1 MNTTNA
7 GLLRRVWEKVFPRT
21 DDFHS
26 MILDQCR
33 CLERTL
39 EALAGFLKEAREE
52 KAAEVRRCV
61 KEGHELSQ
69 RNLDRLHRA
78 FVTPIDR
85 EDIDIL
91 VTRVDHVFDYA
102 KTAVR
107 EMELLEVRA
116 DPWMDEMV
124 DHLRRGA
131 AVLSEGVIA
140 FHTNPAAAEFPARHT
155 HRAERHVAKLYRQAL
170 VDMFG
175 GEACRALTERESKPS
190 CRECMDF
197 LVTQMKR
204 REVCRHLSNAAD
216 RLAHVGEALHDMS
229 VKYG

>member
-1 MNTTNA
+1 MNAKTA
-7 GLLRRVWEKVFPRT
+7 GWVRRLWEKIFPRT
-21 DDFHS
+21 DDFHA

-39 EALAGFLKEAREE
+39 AALAGFLKDAREE
-52 KAAEVRRCV
+52 QAAEVRRCV

-107 EMELLEVRA
+107 ELELLEVRA
-116 DPWMDEMV
+116 DPWMSEMV
-124 DHLRRGA
+124 DHLLRGA
-131 AVLSEGVIA
+131 GALSEGIA
-140 FHTNPAAAEFPARHT
+140 VFRTHPNTAEPPALHMR
-155 HRAERHVAKLYRQAL
+155 RAERHVEKLYRQAL
-170 VDMFG
+170 ADMFG
-175 GEACRALTERESKPS
+175 GEAYRLLTEGESKPS
-190 CRECMDF
+190 CRECLDF

-204 REVCRHLSNAAD
+204 REVYRHLSNAAD
-216 RLAHVGEALHDMS
+216 RLAHVGEALHDIS

>member
-1 MNTTNA
+1 MNEKTA
-7 GLLRRVWEKVFPRT
+7 APLRRLWEKIFPPT
-21 DDFHS
+21 EDFHT

-39 EALAGFLKEAREE
+39 AALAGFLKDAREE

-61 KEGHELSQ
+61 KEGHELSR

-107 EMELLEVRA
+107 EMELLEVQA

-131 AVLSEGVIA
+131 AVLSEGVTA
-140 FHTNPAAAEFPARHT
+140 FHTNPAAAELPARHT
-155 HRAERHVAKLYRQAL
+155 RRAERHVEKLYRQAL

-175 GEACRALTERESKPS
+175 GDAYRALTEGESKPS
-190 CRECMDF
+190 CRECLDF

-204 REVCRHLSNAAD
+204 REVYRHLSNAAD
-216 RLAHVGEALHDMS
+216 RMAHVGEALHDMS